1 MATLTTGLVLP
12 IFEGSTTCGELADRE
27 AFTALY
33 ERHAPR
39 IHRFLRDL
47 LGDAV
52 LAADATQ
59 ETFARVFSKHREM
72 LRDEERAVPW
82 LFGVA
87 RNVSLELRKT
97 RMRAGRVLVSAENA
111 DAPSSSSPE
120 RDALG
125 REAMRVIDAALAQ
138 LSEERRALLL
148 LRMDHGLAYEAIAEL
163 MGFSLAKVKV
173 EIHRARLV
181 LRDTLDAYRRGEPIR

>member
-1 MATLTTGLVLP
+1 VLP

-33 ERHAPR
+33 ERHASR

-59 ETFARVFSKHREM
+59 ETFARVFAKHREM

-97 RMRAGRVLVSAENA
+97 RMRAGRVLVSGENA

-148 LRMDHGLAYEAIAEL
+148 LRMDHGLAYEEIGEL

-181 LRDTLDAYRRGEPIR
+181 LRDTLDAYRRGESIR